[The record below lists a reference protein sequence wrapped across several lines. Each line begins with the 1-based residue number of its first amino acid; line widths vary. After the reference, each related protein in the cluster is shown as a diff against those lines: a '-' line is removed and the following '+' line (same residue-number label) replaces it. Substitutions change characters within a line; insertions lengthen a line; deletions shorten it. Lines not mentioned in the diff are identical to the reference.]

1 MSCYNRQYTGMPD
14 YSGYDSSMSMP
25 AWQAWQCYGNGS
37 VGNMGNMANM
47 GNMGNMANMAN
58 TANTANMENMGNAG
72 NMDSAGNMGN
82 AVNMDSGMGTGMPV
96 WMDRGAKAGNPP
108 EVIQPDNSFCP
119 DSGNCPLAMSYV
131 PMQRWTQPL
140 PIETA
145 ITRGTIF
152 KELDLPFEMGG
163 CR

>member
-1 MSCYNRQYTGMPD
+1 MRSVFLSCLKIAKRRVSHTIDYKQKRKGLKNYMSCYNRQYTGMPD
-14 YSGYDSSMSMP
+14 YSGYDSPMSMP
-25 AWQAWQCYGNGS
+25 AWQAWQCYGNGNVGN
-37 VGNMGNMANM
+37 VGNMGNMANT
-47 GNMGNMANMAN
+47 G
-58 TANTANMENMGNAG
+58 NMENMGNAG
-72 NMDSAGNMGN
+72 N
-82 AVNMDSGMGTGMPV
+82 PL
-96 WMDRGAKAGNPP
+96 

-119 DSGNCPLAMSYV
+119 DSGNYPLAMSYV